1 MTIVSYA
8 DHWFNAILIMSAFCT
23 YRCKSK
29 IVSEQHDG
37 GHVDTVFGS
46 FHFFFFLT
54 NPNILAF
61 MRSVIEITLQFMLT
75 N

>member
-29 IVSEQHDG
+29 IVSEEHDG
-37 GHVDTVFGS
+37 GHVDIVFGS
-46 FHFFFFLT
+46 FHFFFF
-54 NPNILAF
+54 
-61 MRSVIEITLQFMLT
+61 S
-75 N
+75 